1 MTVSLRPM
9 LYFQPDVSVKILADY
24 IPQLKLA
31 YYFASAAHAAVKQL
45 RKYTNEPYFTHPEAV
60 ANKLIQLVPSGSLE
74 IEMLQA
80 ALLHDVQEDTGVEN
94 AQIVDMFGQTVGSYV
109 DQLSKFTTPEMGSR
123 QHRHSLEVRRLAFSG
138 WQVQTIKTCD
148 LLDNGESIV
157 ENDPEFAQIYL
168 PEKAD
173 TLDAL
178 SEMARVFPDLN
189 RHAWSELAR
198 FRGNLERKRLEAS
211 RAAP

>member
-9 LYFQPDVSVKILADY
+9 LYFRPDTSVKILADY

-45 RKYTNEPYFTHPEAV
+45 RKYTNEPYFTHPESV
-60 ANKLIQLVPSGSLE
+60 ANKLIQLVPAGSLE

-80 ALLHDVQEDTGVEN
+80 ALLHDVEEDTGVDNEL
-94 AQIVDMFGQTVGSYV
+94 VVRMFGQTVGQYV
-109 DQLSKFTTPEMGSR
+109 SQLSKVTTPEMGSR
-123 QHRHSLEVRRLAFSG
+123 QHRHGLEVRRLALCG

-148 LLDNGESIV
+148 LLDNAESIV
-157 ENDPEFAQIYL
+157 ENDPEFAKVYL

-178 SEMARVFPDLN
+178 GEMARAFPDLN
-189 RHAWSELAR
+189 RHAWSELAH
-198 FRGNLERKRLEAS
+198 FRSALERKLLETNRTAS
-211 RAAP
+211 